1 MSSMSRRAVLGFT
14 GTAAAGA
21 LVAGA
26 GPAQAADIPQS
37 TDRRAQAGDR
47 QATGRRSREAH
58 AEQAG
63 TTTTDFPPGTQ
74 FTAHATQDFPGGED
88 PGDLT
93 LTFSV
98 TTVEE
103 PPAYTL
109 TPLDIATAL
118 SEYAQSRGWPALTFY
133 GTPAPAPLN

>member
-26 GPAQAADIPQS
+26 GPAQAAGGEQAA
-37 TDRRAQAGDR
+37 DRTAQAGDR
-47 QATGRRSREAH
+47 QAQPKAH

-63 TTTTDFPPGTQ
+63 TTTTDFPFGTQ
-74 FTAHATQDFPGGED
+74 FTAHTTHDFPGGDE
-88 PGDLT
+88 PANLT